1 MTEPIEIDDTKSKKA
16 IQLLDENFSSD
27 DELPLKSLQKTITN
41 ISSNKDKSAPSTA
54 AVAEEASNSGI
65 EWKPTIGAG
74 DKSDKTRVPPV
85 VVASPN
91 SSTDSNP
98 VEKKK
103 AKHIRQANELST
115 SSSGLSSS
123 SSSGSSSENEE
134 GDKKS
139 KPAEELIFTPMI
151 TYEKK
156 SGVKERLSPV
166 KKAGVVVTDEEEM
179 MAAGNEVRTR

>member
-1 MTEPIEIDDTKSKKA
+1 
-16 IQLLDENFSSD
+16 
-27 DELPLKSLQKTITN
+27 
-41 ISSNKDKSAPSTA
+41 
-54 AVAEEASNSGI
+54 
-65 EWKPTIGAG
+65 
-74 DKSDKTRVPPV
+74 
-85 VVASPN
+85 VASPN

-103 AKHIRQANELST
+103 AKHIRQATELST

-123 SSSGSSSENEE
+123 SGSGSSSENEE
-134 GDKKS
+134 GDRKS